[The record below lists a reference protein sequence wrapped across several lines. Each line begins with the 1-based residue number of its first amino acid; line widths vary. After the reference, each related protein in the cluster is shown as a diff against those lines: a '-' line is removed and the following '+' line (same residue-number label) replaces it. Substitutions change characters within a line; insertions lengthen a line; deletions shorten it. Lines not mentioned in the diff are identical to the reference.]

1 MKIKTLLEY
10 RWSTAEDRYLL
21 VREDGYDYIGPLML
35 MKGATDQ
42 QNNLA
47 ASQTAFYNQMTADTN
62 QQFAGQ
68 TAILNS
74 LNKSFAPII
83 AGGPSQY
90 GFSQG
95 ETNTLNSQAIQGTA
109 QQYNAAQKALQTQQA
124 AAGGGNQFLPSG
136 VNAQQSAELASSGA
150 NQASSELLGI
160 KQAGYQQGA
169 SQYQN
174 AISAEEQAA
183 GLYNPASYSGAAT
196 GAGNAAANELNTIQ
210 QENTAASPW
219 TMVGGILGG
228 AAQAG
233 LGIATGGLSTLLS
246 GAGSALSKAQSNSG
260 SSGLSEQTSSLNDLI

>member
-1 MKIKTLLEY
+1 MKIKTFIEY
-10 RWSTAEDRYLL
+10 QWGAEENRYIL
-21 VREDGYDYIGPLML
+21 VREEGYEYKGPLEL
-35 MKGATDQ
+35 AKGATSQ

-62 QQFAGQ
+62 QQFSGQ

-74 LNKSFAPII
+74 LNKSFEPII
-83 AGGPSQY
+83 SAGPSQY
-90 GFSQG
+90 GFSQD
-95 ETNTLNSQAIQGTA
+95 ETNDLNSQAIQGTA

-136 VNAQQSAELASSGA
+136 VNSQQSEELASSGA
-150 NQASSELLGI
+150 NQTSSELLGI

-169 SQYQN
+169 NQYQN

-183 GLYNPASYSGAAT
+183 GLYNPTSYSGAAT
-196 GAGNAAANELNTIQ
+196 SAGNAAAGELNTIQ

-233 LGIATGGLSTLLS
+233 LGIATGGLSTALG
-246 GAGSALSKAQSNSG
+246 GATSALSKAQSNNG
-260 SSGLSEQTSSLNDLI
+260 ASGLSEQTSSIADLL